1 MMKITLKNNILIL
14 VICTL
19 FNSQSAFSD
28 QHGIP
33 VKYTWHSIHYA
44 DVDGGFFDTLQL
56 AAENNISIIES
67 QVNLPEGQS
76 WGNHEIIEYPFPS
89 HPAGTVNYE
98 VISHGVPISGGS
110 QGIVIT
116 CGHNV
121 EDPRQFDLYCGCP
134 VSRVPV
140 YGKCMEPTGCK
151 TGRGGRNNTVGNPCN
166 VANGAKYY
174 TENLDLGNGL
184 TFFLSYSSDNIT
196 RGFAGMGW
204 NSLNQPSLSTTL
216 SSGHKIGVIRGNE
229 VELMRRP
236 GGTRW
241 IGQYQSSYVEEAAG
255 GFRLQ
260 LANGSIADGR
270 LAQQINEYGHT
281 LEYSYDAS
289 GQLISVVGSNTIEY
303 QFEYDSAGNLIA
315 IIYPDTTSDQV
326 DNPRKIFHY
335 ENSDFPNHLTG
346 YTDANGSRKASYAYD
361 SQGRAISTEYASTTN
376 SVGQERY
383 QLDFQTN

>member
-1 MMKITLKNNILIL
+1 MPDNPGQ
-14 VICTL
+14 
-19 FNSQSAFSD
+19 FGAF
-28 QHGIP
+28 
-33 VKYTWHSIHYA
+33 
-44 DVDGGFFDTLQL
+44 
-56 AAENNISIIES
+56 
-67 QVNLPEGQS
+67 
-76 WGNHEIIEYPFPS
+76 
-89 HPAGTVNYE
+89 
-98 VISHGVPISGGS
+98 
-110 QGIVIT
+110 
-116 CGHNV
+116 
-121 EDPRQFDLYCGCP
+121 CGCP
-134 VSRVPV
+134 NTNEIPV

-184 TFFLSYSSDNIT
+184 TFSLSYSSDNIT
-196 RGFAGMGW
+196 GGFAGMGW
-204 NSLNQPSLSTTL
+204 SSLNQPSLSTTL

-229 VELMRRP
+229 VELMRRL

-260 LANGSIADGR
+260 LANGSIENYSSTGILQTQEEANGATTVSSYDADGR
-270 LAQQINEYGHT
+270 LAQQINEYGHA

-303 QFEYDSAGNLIA
+303 QFEYDSAGNLIT
-315 IIYPDTTSDQV
+315 IIYPDTTSDQA

-361 SQGRAISTEYASTTN
+361 SQGRAISTEYAPTTN